1 MNLPNKLEVIRA
13 IKNKIQST
21 KSNIEESLESE
32 RFAIQQETKS
42 SAGDKYETQREM
54 IQADIRR
61 SEAQLE
67 ETKMNEEM
75 MEHFHE
81 FKGVIILGTLIQL
94 SQGNTELFVFLGP
107 AVGDILVDG
116 QKIKVI
122 SSVSPFGQQLM
133 GKKQGDSIIFNNKSF
148 QVIDCY

>member
-1 MNLPNKLEVIRA
+1 MNLPNKQSVIVA
-13 IKNKIQST
+13 IKNKISAT
-21 KSNIEESLESE
+21 KANITESLESE

-75 MEHFHE
+75 MEHFHD
-81 FKGVIILGTLIQL
+81 FKSMIILGTLVQL
-94 SQGNTELFVFLGP
+94 SQGNNQLFVFIGP
-107 AVGDILVDG
+107 AVGDVLVEK

-122 SSVSPFGQQLM
+122 SSISPFGQLLM
-133 GKKQGDSIIFNNKSF
+133 GKKLGDVINFNQKSF
-148 QVIDCY
+148 QIVDCY

>member
-1 MNLPNKLEVIRA
+1 MNLPNKQSVIVA
-13 IKNKIQST
+13 IKNKISAT
-21 KSNIEESLESE
+21 KANITESLESE

-67 ETKMNEEM
+67 ETKINEEM
-75 MEHFHE
+75 MEHFHD
-81 FKGVIILGTLIQL
+81 FKGAVILGTLVQL
-94 SQGNTELFVFLGP
+94 SQGNNQLFVFIGP
-107 AVGDILVDG
+107 AVGDVLVEK

-122 SSVSPFGQQLM
+122 SSISPFGQLLM
-133 GKKQGDSIIFNNKSF
+133 GKKLGDVINFNQKSF
-148 QVIDCY
+148 QIVDCY

>member
-1 MNLPNKLEVIRA
+1 MNLPNKQSVIVA
-13 IKNKIQST
+13 IKNKIAAT
-21 KSNIEESLESE
+21 KANITESLESE

-75 MEHFHE
+75 MEHFHD
-81 FKGVIILGTLIQL
+81 FKGAVILGTLVQL
-94 SQGNTELFVFLGP
+94 SQGNNQLFVFLGP
-107 AVGDILVDG
+107 AVGDILVEG
-116 QKIKVI
+116 QKIKTI
-122 SSVSPFGQQLM
+122 SSGSPFGQMLM
-133 GKKQGDSIIFNNKSF
+133 GKHQGDSFTFNEKSF
-148 QVIDCY
+148 TLLSCY

>member
-1 MNLPNKLEVIRA
+1 VIVA
-13 IKNKIQST
+13 IKNKISAT
-21 KSNIEESLESE
+21 KANITESLESE

-75 MEHFHE
+75 MEHFHD
-81 FKGVIILGTLIQL
+81 FKGAVIR
-94 SQGNTELFVFLGP
+94 P
-107 AVGDILVDG
+107 AVGDVLVEK

-122 SSVSPFGQQLM
+122 SSISPFGQLLM
-133 GKKQGDSIIFNNKSF
+133 GKKLGDVINFNQKSF
-148 QVIDCY
+148 QIVDCY